1 VGNVWAML
9 GVAAGQS
16 LANAFNSRQMGF
28 RTEQQADEKA
38 MEYSEMVPEFS
49 IGGEAIY
56 QRRAVIS
63 KINNGTIDKVNWL
76 HPHSKSGKRFERA
89 LTGMEKSSRGYFV
102 WEGYSL
108 SVFGRKYSNEKVVG
122 MYHHPQVVDRFER
135 YLYVLGQVAT
145 AIKYDFA
152 RTRNFELRPENE
164 VFPDGSASNTVL
176 LLRGRGT
183 YRKDHVKG
191 VDTYRGV
198 SMREAQRILDMDYG
212 KMLDDMHN
220 KILAGEFWNLAEARW
235 FVQEYETRLAQ
246 YGPRGS
252 NAEKYDAPEEREE
265 DPRN

>member
-1 VGNVWAML
+1 
-9 GVAAGQS
+9 
-16 LANAFNSRQMGF
+16 
-28 RTEQQADEKA
+28 
-38 MEYSEMVPEFS
+38 MVPEFS

-145 AIKYDFA
+145 AIKSDGVRASVDGDERFIPCDTVINA
-152 RTRNFELRPENE
+152 LGMTPRWDEADALR
-164 VFPDGSASNTVL
+164 FC
-176 LLRGRGT
+176 
-183 YRKDHVKG
+183 
-191 VDTYRGV
+191 
-198 SMREAQRILDMDYG
+198 
-212 KMLDDMHN
+212 
-220 KILAGEFWNLAEARW
+220 
-235 FVQEYETRLAQ
+235 
-246 YGPRGS
+246 
-252 NAEKYDAPEEREE
+252 APEFYQIGDCLRA
-265 DPRN
+265 RNLMATTSEAWTIARNIGC